1 MEEHVN
7 TFRKC
12 CCAIQTGINVVD
24 ANLWLSALTLEKS
37 MCLPLCIAVIDGS
50 DASTINSVFLASK
63 IIHNLLRETH
73 YTVAIDQNYVQ
84 VRNSVY
90 PHGNALQEEGQVNDA
105 ILINWSNIG
114 YDECVVYEGRTS
126 FWTLVGFYPSSNMSV
141 HSGSTSH
148 THNTAIKSAAACT

>member
-1 MEEHVN
+1 VN

-24 ANLWLSALTLEKS
+24 ANLWLSALTQEKS

-84 VRNSVY
+84 VRTFIYSA
-90 PHGNALQEEGQVNDA
+90 GN
-105 ILINWSNIG
+105 
-114 YDECVVYEGRTS
+114 
-126 FWTLVGFYPSSNMSV
+126 TLL
-141 HSGSTSH
+141 
-148 THNTAIKSAAACT
+148 